1 MLRAVIIDDEQRGIN
16 TLKLL
21 VQKFVANDVKI
32 VAETT
37 EAEKGV
43 SLIEDYKP
51 EIVFLDINM
60 PFLNGFQVLELLE
73 YKGFHLIF
81 TTAHEEFAL
90 KAIKNNALDYL
101 LKPIVAEH
109 LKAAVEKAKARVASK
124 QKLPDLSKLY
134 TELRNV
140 NKLRFPITNKDG
152 TDYVF
157 LEDIIRLEADS
168 NYTKVF
174 LTNGKTGLNPKTLK
188 EYETLLCT
196 PGSNFMR
203 IHQSHI
209 VNLKYVNKFIK
220 EDNGIVVTKDNAQ
233 IPLSKHKREEFMK
246 WLNL

>member
-21 VQKFVANDVKI
+21 VQKFVANDVKV

-60 PFLNGFQVLELLE
+60 PFLNGFQVLELLNYRE
-73 YKGFHLIF
+73 FHLIF

-109 LKAAVEKAKARVASK
+109 LKEAVEKAKNKIASK
-124 QKLPDLSKLY
+124 QSQPDLAKLFS
-134 TELRNV
+134 ELKSENRS
-140 NKLRFPITNKDG
+140 RFPITNKDG
-152 TDYVF
+152 TDYVYI
-157 LEDIIRLEADS
+157 EDIIRLEADS
-168 NYTKVF
+168 NYTKVI
-174 LTNGKTGLNPKTLK
+174 LVNGKIGLNPKTLK
-188 EYETLLCT
+188 EYETMLCT
-196 PGSNFMR
+196 PNSHFMR

-209 VNLKYVNKFIK
+209 VNLKYVNRFLK
-220 EDNGIVVTKDNAQ
+220 E
-233 IPLSKHKREEFMK
+233 
-246 WLNL
+246 